1 LVIEISPTE
10 EEKILSLEEGHF
22 ADFKG
27 IAISPAKLTKTIAA
41 FSNAEGGEAY
51 VGISQ
56 SSARTNF
63 WAGFQNIE
71 AANGHIQ
78 AFERPSVPSNVTLSP
93 IPRRCPW
100 NTPSFALNSTQ
111 PMYPL
116 CSSVSLT
123 LRDSSHRTL
132 NRYKQPFTVLK
143 LDKLNASSC
152 DGSHSIPHRFRDGDS
167 ALRIH
172 SGCRHKHST
181 LYAIYRRKPRQTLR
195 RHRCTEELTPPC
207 YACPHH

>member
-1 LVIEISPTE
+1 MPILVIEISPTE

-100 NTPSFALNSTQ
+100 N
-111 PMYPL
+111 
-116 CSSVSLT
+116 SV
-123 LRDSSHRTL
+123 LRAEFHAADV
-132 NRYKQPFTVLK
+132 PFVLK
-143 LDKLNASSC
+143 RVT
-152 DGSHSIPHRFRDGDS
+152 HS
-167 ALRIH
+167 
-172 SGCRHKHST
+172 
-181 LYAIYRRKPRQTLR
+181 PRLQS
-195 RHRCTEELTPPC
+195 PD
-207 YACPHH
+207 A